1 MQQYFLVIEYE
12 ELTDDITDED
22 TYIYSNLFDESPM
35 QQELVYF
42 QQKLDAFGIKL
53 PKSMMDQVRE
63 DRLNNVGNRDKA
75 VVATVE
81 QITRNRSFNATD
93 SQSATRLEF

>member
-1 MQQYFLVIEYE
+1 MSQHF
-12 ELTDDITDED
+12 
-22 TYIYSNLFDESPM
+22 YSANYQGKQIMVLCGWDRPI

-75 VVATVE
+75 VFVSCE
-81 QITRNRSFNATD
+81 ITA
-93 SQSATRLEF
+93 L

>member
-1 MQQYFLVIEYE
+1 
-12 ELTDDITDED
+12 
-22 TYIYSNLFDESPM
+22 M

-63 DRLNNVGNRDKA
+63 DRLNNVGNRDQSRPTTEFFEGQLPRPEPPYIVLIEKA
-75 VVATVE
+75 SEVIQIPKSDFSIQSCHDVE
-81 QITRNRSFNATD
+81 RGLFAI
-93 SQSATRLEF
+93 RLL